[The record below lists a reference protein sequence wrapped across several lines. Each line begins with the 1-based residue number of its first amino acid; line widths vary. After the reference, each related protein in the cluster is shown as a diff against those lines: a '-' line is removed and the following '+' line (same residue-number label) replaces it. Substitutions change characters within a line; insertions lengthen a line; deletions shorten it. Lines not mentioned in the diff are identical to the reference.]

1 MKQGIFFT
9 YRLGGGASPQVKITF
24 LKDIDKK
31 CIQKMFCHSPVKTD
45 MLTENLKNNL
55 VQENVLAIILT
66 QFSVFSSLKEN
77 WKTKF
82 DITFTNITISI
93 CVSGH

>member
-1 MKQGIFFT
+1 
-9 YRLGGGASPQVKITF
+9 
-24 LKDIDKK
+24 
-31 CIQKMFCHSPVKTD
+31 MFCHSPVKTD
-45 MLTENLKNNL
+45 ILTENLKNNL

-82 DITFTNITISI
+82 DITLTNITMSI